1 MFLAKVFIAPK
12 STVNDPQGVTIH
24 DGLHNLGFDTVRH
37 VRMGKFMEI
46 TLDVSNENDAILV
59 VDEMCKKLL
68 SNPVIEE
75 YHFEIQAII

>member
-1 MFLAKVFIAPK
+1 MFLAKVFITPK

-24 DGLHNLGFDTVRH
+24 DGLHNLGFDTVRN

-46 TLDVSNENDAILV
+46 TLDVSSEDDALCV
-59 VDEMCKKLL
+59 VEQMCEKLL

-75 YHFEIQAII
+75 YYFEINAII